1 MERQHAREAIKLL
14 AQKRLKD
21 LEKFQRDDPEIVNIA
36 TDIALG
42 LESGKL

>member
-1 MERQHAREAIKLL
+1 MERQLAREAIRLL

-21 LEKFQRDDPEIVNIA
+21 LEKFQRDDPEIVHIA

-42 LESGKL
+42 LERGEL